1 MPLHRKAARLRSDS
15 VFYFSQGQIRP
26 FPGRAFRTGL
36 FGTTLE
42 DALQGL
48 IEREPNL
55 LSGRQLEPG
64 SDDPPRFV
72 LLRREM
78 PVGDW
83 SVDHLLVDQRG
94 ILTLI
99 EAKLVENRESRRDV
113 IGQVMEYA
121 ANAQQSWSDG
131 RLRRLC
137 SEYWLKSGKSVDDI
151 LRGVFGEI
159 DVDRFWTTVESNLR
173 QGRFRLVIAADELRP
188 EVRRVI
194 EFLNGQL
201 RTVQLF
207 GLEVRCF
214 AADDDSGVIAS
225 YVIGESQAAAD
236 EKADARE
243 LRTWAAEDLRTFYAS
258 EGARCRRT
266 GALLEW
272 AVKRGCFLPAR
283 TQTPLFSLKGLTGA
297 RVAAVYPTSLYVILR
312 TAGYSTTGARDELV
326 QELKRLQ
333 LYPEDLDPHAVA
345 DGRTLSRAPDEMT
358 DDEFHAFLGILGRYC
373 AVPAGQ

>member
-1 MPLHRKAARLRSDS
+1 MRSDS
-15 VFYFSQGQIRP
+15 VFYFSQGHIQP
-26 FPGRAFRTGL
+26 LPGRAFRAGL
-36 FGTTLE
+36 FGKTLE

-55 LSGRQLEPG
+55 LSGRQMEPG
-64 SDDPPRFV
+64 NDDPPRFV
-72 LLRREM
+72 LLRREV

-83 SVDHLLVDQRG
+83 SVDHVLVDQRG
-94 ILTLI
+94 ILTLV

-113 IGQVMEYA
+113 IGQVMDYA
-121 ANAQQSWSDG
+121 ASAQQSWGDG

-137 SEYWLKSGKSVDDI
+137 AEYWLKSGKSIDDV
-151 LRGVFGEI
+151 LCGVFGEI

-214 AADDDSGVIAS
+214 AADEDSGVIAS
-225 YVIGESQAAAD
+225 YVVGESQAAAD
-236 EKADARE
+236 DKGEPRE
-243 LRTWAAEDLRTFYAS
+243 LRTWTAEDLRAFYAS
-258 EGARCRRT
+258 QGATSKRT

-272 AVKRGCFLPAR
+272 AVQRGCFVPAR
-283 TQTPLFSLKGLTGA
+283 TQTPIFSLKGLTGA
-297 RVAAVYPTSLYVILR
+297 RVAAVYPTSLYVIFRGGGYR
-312 TAGYSTTGARDELV
+312 TTAARDDLV
-326 QELKRLQ
+326 QDLKRLR
-333 LYPEDLDPHAVA
+333 LYAEDLDPSAVA
-345 DGRTLSRAPDEMT
+345 DGRTLSRPFHEMA
-358 DDEFHAFLGILGRYC
+358 DDEFDALLAILGRYC
-373 AVPAGQ
+373 ASPIVQ